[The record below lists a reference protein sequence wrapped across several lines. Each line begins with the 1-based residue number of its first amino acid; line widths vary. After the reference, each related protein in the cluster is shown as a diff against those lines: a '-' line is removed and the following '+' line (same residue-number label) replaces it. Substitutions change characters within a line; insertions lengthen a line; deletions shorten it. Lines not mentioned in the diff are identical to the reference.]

1 MKIKLY
7 GSIGSFIRQSRI
19 KIYPSGS
26 VETKISSYLY
36 DTTDSD
42 LPRQRKM
49 TEDLRIPINYHDAQL
64 QRIDYLMI
72 EDYSNSYGASPL
84 KYFMFINSWTYINE
98 EVSVANCS
106 LDALNTYDFS
116 IPHAF
121 TRWRHFDR
129 YSVEK
134 IGLNYYFSPV
144 FYSRTIDYTPIR
156 PRPLPAYN
164 MVYNTYT
171 PTETASY
178 NESLMF
184 YLVYQR
190 KPNNAT
196 DGGEFDRFLA
206 ITENSTYLTA
216 WFIRDGEQLDDRFKI
231 QTFSTTNRQDFGN
244 FALNWTTTERIY
256 LLPYAPF
263 QVKKDTTTSPNQI
276 YLEWFAIERNAWEYP
291 SSSIKGEYQI
301 LEHPSKAIGGSE
313 YTLANV
319 SFESYYTFI
328 GVDKPTSAWNPP
340 YNDNGNIND
349 TYYPLNY
356 QDPAL
361 SNFQKLHFGRKS
373 NNLTLHAHRLAN
385 NYYGTMPSVDIK
397 YRVGYSLDC
406 PITIHYGS
414 SSTSAGESTSF
425 APYEKTIV
433 RDAYLQ
439 YKRESNFNND
449 IVQSLFAGMNLSG
462 GLLGAVQ
469 KGNVGKGISSTT
481 GAISGE
487 LDRLDRIENLK
498 QSGTAVSRNTDD
510 IDFLVKAKEFYFYTW
525 TDRLDQADKD
535 AILQLCIYKGYQL
548 DAYEEDLVA
557 LSYNPTTTQYDTT
570 IKNQRKYYN
579 YFELEDPTIIVG
591 GDSPALLTGAFDDLV
606 EKFQKGVYYVYG
618 LKYTYHPSVNLI
630 NIFDRQNYE
639 IGLEKNLTP
648 EVIPEH

>member
-36 DTTDSD
+36 NTTDSD

-49 TEDLRIPINYHDAQL
+49 TEDLRIPINYHDAQFH
-64 QRIDYLMI
+64 RIDYLMI
-72 EDYSNSYGASPL
+72 EDYSDSSGASPL
-84 KYFMFINSWTYINE
+84 KYFMFVNSWTYVNE
-98 EVSVANCS
+98 EVSVASCS

-129 YSVEK
+129 YRVVK
-134 IGLNYYFSPV
+134 TGVQYHFSPV

-156 PRPLPAYN
+156 PRPLPEYN

-171 PTETASY
+171 PIQTPAY
-178 NESLMF
+178 NESLIF

-190 KPNNAT
+190 KANNAT

-206 ITENSTYLTA
+206 ITENSTYSTA
-216 WFIRDGEQLDDRFKI
+216 WYIRDGDTLNRFKI
-231 QTFSTTNRQDFGN
+231 QAFSTSNRIDFGS
-244 FALNWTTTERIY
+244 FAMNWTTTERIY

-263 QVKKDTTTSPNQI
+263 EVKKDTTTSPNQI
-276 YLEWFAIERNAWEYP
+276 YLDWFAIESQSWEYP
-291 SSSIKGEYQI
+291 SSAIKGEYQK
-301 LEHPSKAIGGSE
+301 LDHPLKAIGGSE

-319 SFESYYTFI
+319 SFESYFTFI
-328 GVDKPTSAWNPP
+328 GIKKPTSAWSPP
-340 YNDNGNIND
+340 HNDTGNKHT
-349 TYYPLNY
+349 TYYPLNN

-361 SNFQKLHFGRKS
+361 SNLQKLHFGRKS

-385 NYYGTMPSVDIK
+385 NYNGTMPSVAIK

-414 SSTSAGESTSF
+414 SSTSSGESTSF

-433 RDAYLQ
+433 RDSYLQ
-439 YKRESNFNND
+439 YRRESNFNND
-449 IVQSLFAGMNLSG
+449 IVQTLFAGMNLTG
-462 GLLGAVQ
+462 GLMGAVQ

-498 QSGTAVSRNTDD
+498 QSGTAISRNTDD

-525 TDRLDQADKD
+525 TDCLDQADKD

-548 DAYEEDLVA
+548 DAYEDDLVS
-557 LSYNPTTTQYDTT
+557 LRYDSTAKLYYPV
-570 IKNQRKYYN
+570 IKDQRKYYN

-591 GDSPALLTGAFDDLV
+591 GNSPALLTGAFDDLV
-606 EKFQKGVYYVYG
+606 EKFEKGVYYVYG
-618 LKYTYHPSVNLI
+618 LKYTYHASVDLI
-630 NIFDRQNYE
+630 DIFDRTNHE
-639 IGLEKNLTP
+639 IGLEKNVQT
-648 EVIPEH
+648 IPED